1 MNAGCVLLLLCNE
14 HEGVIQVLDNLKLEE
29 TTEHF
34 AARQARLKSLFKQKS
49 FEWSELKK
57 NSRWIKNH
65 QKLTALQQEWL
76 ASK

>member
-1 MNAGCVLLLLCNE
+1 M
-14 HEGVIQVLDNLKLEE
+14 LDNLKLEE
-29 TTEHF
+29 TTGHF